1 MKINTRSVILI
12 FIFTVGIILRVLF
25 IGSREIAYDD
35 AFSYF
40 LSKSSLSNIVIGTAA
55 DTMPPLY
62 YFMLHF
68 WMKISTSLWFLRLF
82 NVVIN
87 LMTAFLIYLITKELF
102 NSKSATIAILL
113 FLISPYQIYHSQEL
127 RMYALLLLGQV
138 GYYYAFLKIFR
149 SSEKQRFVWI
159 IVAVVFGLMAMYS
172 HNLGIIG
179 LVSINVILL
188 FHRKKHVIKSL
199 FTVQFIILIFSIPW
213 FYYLPQQLEKIQQ
226 AFWTEPPGII
236 DLFQAL
242 LTLFSFLPIPMI
254 FMGIALIIIAQSMV
268 LLIVF
273 IVKNKSTKIFIT
285 SFLIIMPALILFIL
299 SYLIKPVFVPRIF
312 LLSAVWF
319 FVLFSVFIEKN
330 INTFIGKINLA
341 LFIFLSVFSL
351 AYFYQF
357 ESFPRSSFYELHKVL
372 ENYAPQE
379 YIIHDNKLSFFPTNF
394 YGERKNTYYLQDE
407 KGSPNDTLAHPSQLA
422 MGYLASE
429 NIEQFLDQDSLIFVV
444 FQKTLD
450 EYAENNSPHPVL
462 ETLQETYSNVQERT
476 VGDIVVLEFGG
487 KR

>member
-12 FIFTVGIILRVLF
+12 LIFTVGIILRILF

-40 LSKSSLSNIVIGTAA
+40 LSKSSLSEIVIGTAA

-62 YFMLHF
+62 YFILHF

-82 NVVIN
+82 NVAIN
-87 LMTAFLIYLITKELF
+87 LMTALIVYLLTKELF
-102 NSKSATIAILL
+102 NSKSAMVAILL

-138 GYYYAFLKIFR
+138 GYYYAFLMIFR
-149 SSEKQRFVWI
+149 SSGKRCYLWF
-159 IVAVVFGLMAMYS
+159 IVAVLFGLIAMYS

-179 LVSINVILL
+179 LVSINVIIL
-188 FHRKKHVIKSL
+188 FHRNKHIIKSL
-199 FTVQFIILIFSIPW
+199 FTVQFTVLVFSIPW

-242 LTLFSFLPIPMI
+242 LSLFAFLPMPMI
-254 FMGIALIIIAQSMV
+254 FMGIALIIIVQSIV

-273 IVKNKSTKIFIT
+273 ILKNKSKQNFII
-285 SFLIIMPALILFIL
+285 SFLIITPPLILFIL

-312 LLSAVWF
+312 LLSAIWF

-330 INTFIGKINLA
+330 WNLLIGKINLA

-351 AYFYQF
+351 VYFYQF
-357 ESFPRSSFYELHKVL
+357 ESFPRSSFYELNKDI
-372 ENYAPQE
+372 ENYATHE
-379 YIIHDNKLSFFPTNF
+379 YIIHDNKLSFFPTIF
-394 YGERKNTYYLQDE
+394 YGERENTYYLKDR
-407 KGSPNDTLAHPSQLA
+407 KGSPNDTLAYASQKA
-422 MGYLASE
+422 MGYMASE
-429 NIEQFLDQDSLIFVV
+429 NIEQFLDEDSLIFVV
-444 FQKTLD
+444 FQNTLD
-450 EYAENNSPHPVL
+450 EYAENNLPHPVL
-462 ETLQETYSNVQERT
+462 ETLHVTYSKVEEHT
-476 VGDIVVLEFGG
+476 LGDIVVLEFGD